1 MCSQVVV
8 DMVKTRLG
16 AEDAQSF
23 GWLLDGYPRSA
34 EQAEAI
40 EAVSIRP
47 DIFILI
53 NVRASFLRALASDSK
68 LLSVVTSHVR
78 GYNCSTAHACKFL
91 AE

>member
-1 MCSQVVV
+1 MSRFWVEAPSSHRCFQVVV
-8 DMVKTRLG
+8 DMVKTRLA

-53 NVRASFLRALASDSK
+53 NVRGCVLRTVASELHMHGDVYVEHRS
-68 LLSVVTSHVR
+68 LL
-78 GYNCSTAHACKFL
+78 
-91 AE
+91 

>member
-1 MCSQVVV
+1 MRSTGLRAQVVV
-8 DMVKTRLG
+8 DMVKTRLA

-53 NVRASFLRALASDSK
+53 NVRA
-68 LLSVVTSHVR
+68 
-78 GYNCSTAHACKFL
+78 
-91 AE
+91 